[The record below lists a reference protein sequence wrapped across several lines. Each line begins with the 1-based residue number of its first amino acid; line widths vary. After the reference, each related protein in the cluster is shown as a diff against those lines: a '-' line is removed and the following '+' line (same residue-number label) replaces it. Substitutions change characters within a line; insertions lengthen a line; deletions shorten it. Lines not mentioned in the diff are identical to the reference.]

1 MNRRTTIVFTIAA
14 IALLAAVLC
23 LDRAGLVPQLLLG
36 ASVWLLLGAVF
47 VRHRQLAPETLIAIA
62 IATTGECILSLGLN
76 IYGYRSG
83 GVPLYVPPGHGVMYL
98 MALQVSAHLK
108 RYERLIVN
116 ATFIAGTIGAV
127 AILALFHD
135 SFGFA
140 CWIVTLM
147 IASTSDR
154 RLLMATCVAVTS
166 VLEIAGTLVGN
177 WRWHFDQGLLHSGN
191 PPVGVVLLY
200 CCLDLLTLMALN
212 AIMSR
217 RQNAACARTSETS
230 EDESFD
236 STDRRAA

>member
-1 MNRRTTIVFTIAA
+1 MDRRTTLTFVIAA
-14 IALLAAVLC
+14 ISLLAAVLW
-23 LDRAGLVPQLLLG
+23 LDRAGIIPQLLLG
-36 ASVWLLLGAVF
+36 GTVWLLLAAVF
-47 VRHRQLAPETLIAIA
+47 IRHRHLAPETLIAVA

-83 GVPLYVPPGHGVMYL
+83 GVPLYVPPGHGVVYL
-98 MALQVSAHLK
+98 LALQSSGHLR

-116 ATFIAGTIGAV
+116 TTFVAGSIAAL
-127 AILALFHD
+127 AIMVMFGD
-135 SFGFA
+135 TFGFA

-154 RLLMATCVAVTS
+154 RLLMATCVAFTS

-177 WRWHFDQGLLHSGN
+177 WRWHEHQGLLGSGN

-212 AIMSR
+212 AIMAR
-217 RQNAACARTSETS
+217 RQNAVCTSTMS

-236 STDRRAA
+236 SSDRRAA